1 MHCLWHIHVFFYPVI
16 QISKTSRIDQVLLNY
31 CDIKK
36 HFDAISWTSR
46 NATAGSLL
54 LFLSLINNMCD
65 CKTRGAAK
73 NRETSVLTM
82 GWVCM
87 RRMALLRKSS
97 CTSLGSSC
105 RQAEF
110 ENYVTGFGRTPSSQH
125 LKGDDGLVKVEASVG
140 ALLKPAES
148 DGSSLVPTKPVR
160 NVNFVAEEDETS
172 LLAWWR
178 WSTSSGSASTLST

>member
-1 MHCLWHIHVFFYPVI
+1 MHCLWHLHVYFCPVI
-16 QISKTSRIDQVLLNY
+16 QISKTNRIDQVLLNY

-36 HFDAISWTSR
+36 HFESISWTSR

-54 LFLSLINNMCD
+54 LSLSLINMCH

-87 RRMALLRKSS
+87 RRMALLRKFS

-110 ENYVTGFGRTPSSQH
+110 ENDETGFGRTPSSQH
-125 LKGDDGLVKVEASVG
+125 LKGDDGLVKVEPSVG

-148 DGSSLVPTKPVR
+148 DCSSLVPTKPVR
-160 NVNFVAEEDETS
+160 NLNFVTEEDETS

-178 WSTSSGSASTLST
+178 WSTSSGSTSTLST